1 MLDGEFGPS
10 KPPFKIGTADM
21 SNVRRA
27 FSNTATSAGLAAR
40 RDPEG
45 CSRHAKNISC
55 RSYRQNQSGDYHPSG
70 DGADKG
76 SDVTGGRVAVQTAA
90 RLFV

>member
-45 CSRHAKNISC
+45 CSEHAKNISC
-55 RSYRQNQSGDYHPSG
+55 RCYCQNQHCHPSG
-70 DGADKG
+70 DGAGKG
-76 SDVTGGRVAVQTAA
+76 SDVMGAELLCKRQPVS
-90 RLFV
+90 FV